1 MSSFQRCCDP
11 LKCHTRK
18 RTRNAR
24 SDLRPVSNKLVETFP
39 QLMLN
44 PSQKVCLMCRR
55 KLYAMQNSTSSVL
68 DLSGIVP
75 QSSSENS
82 NLADTSTSG
91 VRHVDQDQFTLM
103 LKAELTLGSLMKAE
117 STILCIIVME
127 KME

>member
-1 MSSFQRCCDP
+1 MSSFQRYCDP
-11 LKCHTRK
+11 LKCHKRK
-18 RTRNAR
+18 RTCNAR
-24 SDLRPVSNKLVETFP
+24 SDLNKLVETFP

-44 PSQKVCLMCRR
+44 PSQKVCSMRRR

-75 QSSSENS
+75 QSSSKNS

-91 VRHVDQDQFTLM
+91 VSHVDQNQFTAN
-103 LKAELTLGSLMKAE
+103 AEGRTDVE

-127 KME
+127 KMEYALE